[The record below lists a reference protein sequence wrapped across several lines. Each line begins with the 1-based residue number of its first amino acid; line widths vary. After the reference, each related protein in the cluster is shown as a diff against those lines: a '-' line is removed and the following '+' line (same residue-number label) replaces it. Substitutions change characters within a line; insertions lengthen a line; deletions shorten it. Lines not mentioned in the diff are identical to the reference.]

1 MTASQRIPFLKYI
14 DGNILSYVKPIYTVL
29 CEENKCNIIKK
40 QLQNYQNGHLWK
52 QKININILKISES
65 LIQKI
70 HINK

>member
-14 DGNILSYVKPIYTVL
+14 DDNILSYVKPIYTVL

-52 QKININILKISES
+52 QK
-65 LIQKI
+65 
-70 HINK
+70 